1 MQTIFRVKFMID
13 SFYTTQF
20 TPEKNSLTGKNIVVT
35 GAGDGIGRIAALT
48 FANLGAT
55 VILVGRTLSKLES
68 VYDEIENNN
77 NPKPAIFPLHLEH
90 ASEHDYIIMQA
101 TLEKEFG
108 KLDGLLHN
116 AGELGTRTPVAD
128 YAITEWQKV
137 MHVNV
142 TAPFLM
148 TKALFPLMK
157 KADSASIIFTGSSV
171 GKTGRAYWGAYA
183 VSKAAS
189 ENLMQLLADECDE
202 VNNIRVNS
210 INPGA
215 VRTAMRGK
223 AYPAEDPANV
233 TPAENIM
240 NTYTFLMDDASKG
253 VNGQQFDA
261 QPKK

>member
-1 MQTIFRVKFMID
+1 MID
-13 SFYTTQF
+13 SFYAAQF
-20 TPEKNSLTGKNIVVT
+20 TPEKNTLAGKNIIVT

-48 FANLGAT
+48 FASLGAT

-68 VYDEIENNN
+68 VYDEIENSNG
-77 NPKPAIFPLHLEH
+77 PKPAIFPLHLEH
-90 ASEHDYIIMQA
+90 ASEHDYIAMQE
-101 TLEKEFG
+101 TLEAEFG
-108 KLDGLLHN
+108 KLDGVLHN
-116 AGELGTRTPVAD
+116 AGELGARTPIAD
-128 YAITEWQKV
+128 YSIAEWQKV
-137 MHVNV
+137 MQVNV

-148 TKALFPLMK
+148 TKALLPLMK
-157 KADSASIIFTGSSV
+157 KADNASIIFTGSSV
-171 GKTGRAYWGAYA
+171 GKVGRAYWGAYA

-215 VRTAMRGK
+215 IRTAMRSK
-223 AYPAEDPANV
+223 AYPAEDPSNV
-233 TPAENIM
+233 TLAENIM
-240 NTYTFLMDDASKG
+240 NTYVFLMDDASKG

>member
-1 MQTIFRVKFMID
+1 MID
-13 SFYTTQF
+13 SFYAAQF
-20 TPEKNSLTGKNIVVT
+20 TPEKNVLTGKNIVVT

-68 VYDEIENNN
+68 VYDDIERNNG
-77 NPKPAIFPLHLEH
+77 PKPAIFPLHLEH
-90 ASEHDYIIMQA
+90 ASEHDYIAMQEA
-101 TLEKEFG
+101 LEKEFG
-108 KLDGLLHN
+108 QLDGLLHN
-116 AGELGTRTPVAD
+116 AGELGTRTPITD
-128 YAITEWQKV
+128 YDIAEWQKI

-171 GKTGRAYWGAYA
+171 GNVGRAYWGAYA

-223 AYPAEDPANV
+223 AYPAEDPSGV
-233 TPAENIM
+233 TLAEEIM
-240 NTYTFLMDDASKG
+240 NTYVFLMDDASKDI
-253 VNGQQFDA
+253 NGQQFDA
-261 QPKK
+261 QPKR